1 MSYGAVDYFG
11 ISNGSTIVVQSGE
24 YSPSYTTDATVSDEN
39 GDFRCRTKAG
49 QVDEYSCTYKLCG
62 GGDTN
67 NDRTLDSDADLANDT
82 TNDRYLKIGTVYQHN
97 TKNLQITGIEVSTT
111 NSEEPT
117 LTITGIDEAS
127 GKTHA
132 EYTSGITV
140 RCKKQAQTFGLV
152 ALATGNYV
160 TSGSIEISGSHSV
173 VEDSDGDIVCR
184 EPYGFRLS
192 ASNTI
197 QNCTATPTATAD
209 TANGFF
215 LDSPIGQSDPNTDYG
230 TATVE
235 VFKDLVKD
243 AS

>member
-11 ISNGSTIVVQSGE
+11 ISNGSTVVVQSGE

-67 NDRTLDSDADLANDT
+67 NDRTLDSDTDLAGNGAALKIGEVYSDT
-82 TNDRYLKIGTVYQHN
+82 TNGRYI
-97 TKNLQITGIEVSTT
+97 QITGIEVSTT

-117 LTITGIDEAS
+117 LTVTGINEAS

-152 ALATGNYV
+152 ALAAGNYV
-160 TSGSIEISGSHSV
+160 TSGSVEISGSHSV

-230 TATVE
+230 SASVE

-243 AS
+243 T